1 MPEKSELSL
10 EELPF
15 VQLRRSLFESNDLVA
30 IKRQQDRTTK
40 LILRV
45 DILQE
50 TIPKIRS
57 STLSCCEAVEGK
69 NGAVAI
75 RIFDEQKWAN
85 LQESLKTFNTDLV
98 ACEAAIREL
107 DSFAATDYLEALLDT
122 RSNLSGTERTL
133 QNMLSA
139 EAQAAI
145 ARGRQRGQFVDD
157 ALATDQIYCRKKK
170 LTEDQTARAKKALA
184 SVNERI
190 KRIDNILS
198 SVGC

>member
-57 STLSCCEAVEGK
+57 STLSCCEVVEGK

-107 DSFAATDYLEALLDT
+107 DSFAATDYLGALLDT
-122 RSNLSGTERTL
+122 RSNLSSTERTL

-145 ARGRQRGQFVDD
+145 ARGRQRGRFVDD

-170 LTEDQTARAKKALA
+170 LAEDQTARAKEALA

>member
-170 LTEDQTARAKKALA
+170 LAEDQTARAKKALA